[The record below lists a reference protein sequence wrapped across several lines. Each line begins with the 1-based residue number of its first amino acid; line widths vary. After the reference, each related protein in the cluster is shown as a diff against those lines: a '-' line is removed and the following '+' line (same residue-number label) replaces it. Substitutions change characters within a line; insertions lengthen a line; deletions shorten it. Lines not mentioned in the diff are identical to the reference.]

1 MRSLVVSWALFGLA
15 VTAAPLHADA
25 PPPKLD
31 RAALAADIDVL
42 EQAYTELHPGLYR
55 YQTPEQAQ
63 AHFAALRQ
71 ALDHEG
77 VTLPQAYLAFSR
89 FAATVRC
96 GHTYAN
102 FYNQPKALRQAL
114 FENPN
119 RLPFYFRWLDSR
131 MWVTR
136 DLTADHALPAGTEVL
151 AVDGLPVA
159 RVLAGL
165 LPYARADGSND
176 AKRQALMQVQ
186 GEDKYETFD
195 IFLPLVFPQ
204 TDVPVHRLRVRLPGS
219 RTVRTRDVPSQSYA
233 ARLAARP
240 EAPDDET
247 HGWRFSLDDPRYALL
262 RMPDWA
268 LYDSRW
274 DWKGFIETSFAQLAA
289 APRPALVIDL
299 RGNEGGLD
307 VGDEILPHLVEQP
320 VEVAEPP
327 RLVRYRQVPVAL
339 APVLD
344 TWDDSF
350 KDWGDAAQ
358 PFDAR
363 YFKLVRDA
371 DEARDRRRIELR
383 APLFRGRVFV
393 LIGAS
398 NSSATFQFAELLQQ
412 THRAT
417 LVGTPTGGNRR
428 GINGGAFFFLRLPN
442 SRIELDLP
450 LIARFP
456 PGDPPDAGLLPDL
469 PVATTARD
477 LELGRDPELAAVR
490 RLLEAAPVA
499 TQSPAR
505 VGGSPAAA
513 QSSLR

>member
-262 RMPDWA
+262 RMQDWA

-274 DWKGFIETSFAQLAA
+274 DWKGFIETSFAQIAA
-289 APRPALVIDL
+289 APRPAM
-299 RGNEGGLD
+299 
-307 VGDEILPHLVEQP
+307 
-320 VEVAEPP
+320 
-327 RLVRYRQVPVAL
+327 VPVAL